1 LNARIAAAELLIA
14 VLERGRSLEDALS
27 ETQSFAE
34 LEGRDRAFA
43 RALATAALRRLGGVN
58 AVLSRF
64 LERPLPESAQ
74 HGRALLHIGAA
85 QLLVLGTPAHAAVG
99 ETVEAANSLSQ
110 ARGFAKLINAV
121 LRRVAREGT
130 PILNALP
137 PGADLPG
144 WLYTR
149 WRAAYSD
156 EAPKIAQALSDEPP
170 LDLTVKSDAT
180 DWAEELH
187 GVLTPT
193 GSVRLLPFSL
203 AEKGSGDEGRTDAR
217 SVGEVASSHSAPT
230 RQLGAPHRLT
240 PSPQGRGGI
249 ENLAGFANGDW
260 WVQDA
265 AAALPARAFG
275 DVRGKRVLD
284 LCAAPGGKT
293 LQLAAAGAH
302 VTAIDKSEQRL
313 KRLRENLARTKLQA
327 EVICTDAL
335 EYRAS
340 EPFDAVLLDA
350 PCTSTGTLRR
360 HPDVAWLR
368 RPTDV
373 RALADLQAQLLQAA
387 AAQLKPGAPLVYA
400 VCSLEPEEG
409 PGVVAAALTQGWRR
423 DPIRQREIH
432 GADEF
437 LTPDGDIRTLPSRWL
452 EIGGLDGFYVAR
464 LIRH

>member
-1 LNARIAAAELLIA
+1 MNARVAAAELLIA
-14 VLERGRSLEDALS
+14 VLDRGRALEDALT
-27 ETQSFAE
+27 ETQSFAA

-43 RALATAALRRLGGVN
+43 RALVTAALRRLGSVN

-74 HGRALLHIGAA
+74 HARALLHIGAT

-99 ETVEAANSLSQ
+99 ETVEAANTLRQ
-110 ARGFAKLINAV
+110 ARGFAKLMNAV
-121 LRRVAREGT
+121 LRRVAREGAA
-130 PILNALP
+130 IWDSLP
-137 PGADLPG
+137 AGSDLPS
-144 WLYTR
+144 WLFTR
-149 WRAAYSD
+149 WRAAYAED
-156 EAPKIAQALSDEPP
+156 AAKIAQALLNEPP
-170 LDLTVKSDAT
+170 LDLTLKSDTSA
-180 DWAEELH
+180 WAERLG

-203 AEKGSGDEGRTDAR
+203 AEKGSGDEGRGSAR
-217 SVGEVASSHSAPT
+217 RGEKSDSPHSESVQ
-230 RQLGAPHRLT
+230 QLHAVT
-240 PSPQGRGGI
+240 PSPHGRSGV
-249 ENLAGFANGDW
+249 ENLPGFSDGAW

-265 AAALPARAFG
+265 AATLPAQALG

-302 VTAIDKSEQRL
+302 VTAVDKSEARL
-313 KRLRENLARTKLQA
+313 KRLRENLARTKLEA
-327 EVICTDAL
+327 EVICADAL
-335 EYRAS
+335 GYCAA

-368 RPTDV
+368 RPTDI
-373 RALADLQAQLLQAA
+373 RALAELQAQLLAAA

-423 DPIRQREIH
+423 DPIKPGEIA

-437 LTPDGDIRTLPSRWL
+437 LTPDGDLRTLPSRWP

-464 LIRH
+464 LQRNS